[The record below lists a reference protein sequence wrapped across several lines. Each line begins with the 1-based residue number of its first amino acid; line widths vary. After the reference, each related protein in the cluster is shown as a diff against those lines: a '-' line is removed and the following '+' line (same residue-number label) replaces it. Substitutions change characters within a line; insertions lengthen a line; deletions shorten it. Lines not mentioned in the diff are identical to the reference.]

1 MKSINIFILTIF
13 TLVIAGCNSQNN
25 KITKQDCIDE
35 NKKYKIE
42 KQLNY
47 RTGKYEDRVICI

>member
-1 MKSINIFILTIF
+1 MKSINILILTIF
-13 TLVIAGCNSQNN
+13 TLLITGCNSQNN
-25 KITKQDCIDE
+25 KLTKQDCLKE

-47 RTGKYEDRVICI
+47 RTGKYEDRVVCI